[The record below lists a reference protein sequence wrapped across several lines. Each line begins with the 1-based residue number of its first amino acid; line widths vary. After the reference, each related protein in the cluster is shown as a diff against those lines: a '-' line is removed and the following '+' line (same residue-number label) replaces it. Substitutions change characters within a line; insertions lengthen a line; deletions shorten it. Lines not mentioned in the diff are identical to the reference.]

1 MGKCLIIGQGLAGS
15 FLALECYRQGIEFHV
30 VDAGHPQSAS
40 RQAAGLWNPVS
51 FKRITAHESIHEYL
65 DALFSLFEFSRSF
78 IGNSFFHPL
87 ELARIFPDQSY
98 ANDWDVKS
106 ENPKMSSLLA
116 EPKAHLTGWHSPFG
130 AGMVRNAG
138 WIDTPLF
145 LEIVQQWMIQKNTF
159 SSDSFSE
166 SDIDFSD
173 DQIIYHGESYAQ
185 LIFCTGLFPTLK
197 QFDFLNI
204 IPNKGHLLEL
214 NVPALSQDQI
224 VHYGN
229 FCIPIGNGKFRIGS
243 TYEWEVADNNVEDSL
258 CNQLLDLFSQH
269 CHELP
274 EVRRTYIGHRP
285 TVIDRNPIIGL
296 LPEDKRLGVFNGLG
310 TKGILQG
317 PYMAKLLVQHLL
329 TAATIPKTFH
339 VTRFLNNQRLNT
351 SQ

>member
-1 MGKCLIIGQGLAGS
+1 
-15 FLALECYRQGIEFHV
+15 
-30 VDAGHPQSAS
+30 
-40 RQAAGLWNPVS
+40 
-51 FKRITAHESIHEYL
+51 
-65 DALFSLFEFSRSF
+65 
-78 IGNSFFHPL
+78 
-87 ELARIFPDQSY
+87 
-98 ANDWDVKS
+98 
-106 ENPKMSSLLA
+106 
-116 EPKAHLTGWHSPFG
+116 
-130 AGMVRNAG
+130 
-138 WIDTPLF
+138 
-145 LEIVQQWMIQKNTF
+145 MIQKNTF

-173 DQIIYHGESYAQ
+173 DQIIYQGESYAH
-185 LIFCTGLFPTLK
+185 LIFCTGLFQTLK

-329 TAATIPKTFH
+329 TAAPIPKTFH